1 MKTHKSNLIA
11 VFLMI
16 VYLAAVAY
24 CCFGVFNSI
33 PNVQRSYFGI
43 PTDKIVHF
51 LMFFPYPFLC
61 FMMIDNHKNGLWHRL
76 LLVLASFL
84 SGCMIAAS
92 TEIGQSFTT
101 YRSGDIRD
109 YYADILALGIASFI
123 TLIAAMLKPEKD
135 KKGKK
140 KKSR

>member
-11 VFLMI
+11 IFLMLI
-16 VYLAAVAY
+16 YLATVAY
-24 CCFGVFNSI
+24 CCFGKFSSI

-51 LMFFPYPFLC
+51 IMFFPYAFLC
-61 FMMIDNHKNGLWHRL
+61 FMMINNHKRGFWHRL

-109 YYADILALGIASFI
+109 YQADILALASASILTFIIALLFPSK
-123 TLIAAMLKPEKD
+123 KPKTQ
-135 KKGKK
+135 
-140 KKSR
+140 KSR